1 MRVHSIACLAL
12 VAGCGG
18 TSATLT
24 IHDDLIDPSSAL
36 AGCGSGDVADNLAIL
51 SDIRESYHEMIVCG
65 GLGLDFDSAIANV
78 IVNVALGGKAPQAMS
93 YKGNGTFESAN
104 GMMMIKTSLVGGG
117 AASFDVLDPN
127 SYLVGL
133 TVNANGAINALA
145 RGGNWK
151 QMLGRAAS
159 SVDLRFQS
167 TGPGAALL
175 GLTANELRGG
185 HLATAPERIAKAIAA
200 HIAVE
205 DRIDVTNT
213 HGDTTVHYVLEGPP
227 LPLAEV
233 LDSHAIN
240 MKLASIAATHGNQSI
255 AVSEWTMQFK
265 GDGGKVLDGTI
276 GMDVTGG
283 AFPYHAQFTYAHDMS
298 PNIALRCR

>member
-1 MRVHSIACLAL
+1 MRGVLVACLL
-12 VAGCGG
+12 VGCGG
-18 TSATLT
+18 ASVAPT

-36 AGCGSGDVADNLAIL
+36 AGCGAANVADNLAIL
-51 SDIRESYHEMIVCG
+51 SDVRDSYHEMIVCG

-78 IVNVALGGKAPQAMS
+78 IVDVALGGKAPQAMS

-104 GMMMIKTSLVGGG
+104 GMMMIRTSLVGGG
-117 AASFDVLDPN
+117 ETSFDVLDPS

-151 QMLGRAAS
+151 QMLGHAAS
-159 SVDLRFQS
+159 AVDLRFRG

-175 GLTANELRGG
+175 GLTADELRGG

-227 LPLAEV
+227 LPLAQV

-240 MKLASIAATHGNQSI
+240 MKLASIAATRGAQTI
-255 AVSEWTMQFK
+255 AVTEWTMQFK

-283 AFPYHAQFTYAHDMS
+283 SFPYHAQFTYRHDMS
-298 PNIALRCR
+298 PNIALSCR